1 MEKPKKMKMPSSE
14 NWADLCPDAD
24 YPSGYNQGHDDFETY
39 HNAILAEKDKKIGEL
54 EAEVVKNK
62 DLIYLYLGGEYDGY
76 GGKTEPITYK
86 GAYEDDLHYNT
97 WAMEEMKKAC
107 EKIKAH
113 PEWKYGENA
122 YPSPHERAIVGGCGQ
137 AVIELQAELTRLKAS
152 RLTVLEIENIIEH
165 TSSFAPIN
173 VLAQSIHK
181 AQEEKSDD
189 KTTNRN

>member
-54 EAEVVKNK
+54 EAEVKVLRANVYGK
-62 DLIYLYLGGEYDGY
+62 DWKEGMSVPACSNDCTYLMGY
-76 GGKTEPITYK
+76 KE
-86 GAYEDDLHYNT
+86 AYN
-97 WAMEEMKKAC
+97 
-107 EKIKAH
+107 
-113 PEWKYGENA
+113 
-122 YPSPHERAIVGGCGQ
+122 
-137 AVIELQAELTRLKAS
+137 RLKAS

-181 AQEEKSDD
+181 AQSGKESGK
-189 KTTNRN
+189 